1 MYGFLIIYMD
11 KIASRK
17 NWNFIYIL
25 FINVRCSIIARLYV
39 SVGWTTV
46 LDSLL
51 STGMIVEYAER
62 CPICAIAAVR
72 SVLAGVVGMRMP
84 WQFHK
89 LIPYVCVC
97 VCVWARLCRLHVW
110 CVCDAF
116 RVKDGIAMWM
126 CLSRRCGKRVDNGV
140 PLYLS
145 VTCSF
150 VPSIV
155 TPTCQRCSFT
165 TSTQFNLFRPFY
177 HHQHACRP

>member
-1 MYGFLIIYMD
+1 MRLYELPQSLLFNVEYYNWCVSILEINCLLCNDGHKFGCDLYFVRSTLVMYGFLIIYMD
-11 KIASRK
+11 KVASRK

-97 VCVWARLCRLHVW
+97 VCGQG
-110 CVCDAF
+110 CVVCMYDVF
-116 RVKDGIAMWM
+116 VMRFGWKMV
-126 CLSRRCGKRVDNGV
+126 LRCECV
-140 PLYLS
+140 
-145 VTCSF
+145 
-150 VPSIV
+150 
-155 TPTCQRCSFT
+155 
-165 TSTQFNLFRPFY
+165 
-177 HHQHACRP
+177 